1 MCVRNAQGEKPN
13 SLSKLVKKIESDF
26 IKAVSAAQE
35 TARRVT
41 EPESTMLPYAADIIY
56 QRALQLARDGAS
68 QELMANYEKGAAAY
82 HKVGL
87 CVCVLNDGSHMLAR
101 TDLLAHPFGQAQVL
115 LRFVWQDCPKLPLS
129 PTLRLSQADVKKL
142 QECTNAVQAR
152 KDYCKRAA
160 TIQ

>member
-1 MCVRNAQGEKPN
+1 MCVWWNVQGENPS

-68 QELMANYEKGAAAY
+68 QELMANYGKGAAAY
-82 HKVGL
+82 HKV
-87 CVCVLNDGSHMLAR
+87 VCGRWCQNNTSI
-101 TDLLAHPFGQAQVL
+101 
-115 LRFVWQDCPKLPLS
+115 
-129 PTLRLSQADVKKL
+129 
-142 QECTNAVQAR
+142 
-152 KDYCKRAA
+152 Y
-160 TIQ
+160 